1 MKIIWPEQAS
11 CGFIYGIVFGKMPPC
26 PVVNAVSKRFSSALF
41 PLPLSFMSGADLI
54 LENIAAFIHL
64 EDQEKELFTSLLKPV
79 MVPRKKILLQTGDIC
94 RYSTFVTQGCLRG
107 FTYDR
112 NGMEHVLS
120 FAPKGWW
127 IADMYSLISQ
137 KPGILNIEALA
148 DTEVLRLS
156 KTDQERIYREIPKF
170 ERFFRIIIEKSLVA
184 SQERVLDNLS
194 LTAEER
200 YTKFCDKYPS
210 LIEHVPLKQVASY
223 IGVTPEFF
231 SKMRKN
237 LLKKK

>member
-1 MKIIWPEQAS
+1 M
-11 CGFIYGIVFGKMPPC
+11 
-26 PVVNAVSKRFSSALF
+26 N
-41 PLPLSFMSGADLI
+41 GAELI
-54 LENIAAFIHL
+54 LNNVGSVIPLEQHEKDLFI
-64 EDQEKELFTSLLKPV
+64 SLLKSE
-79 MVPRKKILLQTGDIC
+79 MIPRKKIILQTGDVC
-94 RYSTFVTQGCLRG
+94 RYSTFVTNGCLRG
-107 FTYDR
+107 YTYDK
-112 NGMEHVLS
+112 NGLEHVLN

-137 KPGILNIEALA
+137 KPGVLNIEALV

-156 KTDQERIYREIPKF
+156 KSNQEQLYRDIPKF

-200 YTKFCDKYPS
+200 YTKFCNKYPA

-231 SKMRKN
+231 SKMRNN